1 MKTPARGYHQ
11 SAPAPYEHRFTRW
24 ASCVLATLLFGGC
37 AAQAPQPAPP
47 MVPAALLNPTPKTT
61 NVPPDPMAELSPA
74 VREAMESGSTRP
86 VRDGFSWL
94 FPYDPHAQPTIYCE
108 VLHATEIVLGPGE
121 KINGATAGDTSRWS
135 FQLVDN
141 RVLVKPT
148 PAGHDEGGGNAATA
162 ASMPTHYSTNLIV
175 VTNRRAYHMTL
186 VSGRHYMEQATFYFP
201 AEIRAQQQARRE
213 ALRKAAAEAVNVL
226 PSKPLN
232 FNYAI
237 SGPDVPW
244 KPTAAFDDGSHMYI
258 QMPEN
263 TAGWDA
269 PTLMS
274 EQGKQQSL
282 VNYEVRNS
290 TYVVDRLLQSA
301 VLTSGV
307 GTNRQ
312 VVRIVER

>member
-1 MKTPARGYHQ
+1 MR
-11 SAPAPYEHRFTRW
+11 
-24 ASCVLATLLFGGC
+24 
-37 AAQAPQPAPP
+37 PQP
-47 MVPAALLNPTPKTT
+47 
-61 NVPPDPMAELSPA
+61 
-74 VREAMESGSTRP
+74 RP
-86 VRDGFSWL
+86 CR
-94 FPYDPHAQPTIYCE
+94 P
-108 VLHATEIVLGPGE
+108 
-121 KINGATAGDTSRWS
+121 
-135 FQLVDN
+135 
-141 RVLVKPT
+141 
-148 PAGHDEGGGNAATA
+148 
-162 ASMPTHYSTNLIV
+162 HYSTNLIV
-175 VTNRRAYHMTL
+175 VTNRRTYHMTL
-186 VSGRHYMEQATFYFP
+186 VSGSHYMEQATFYFP

-213 ALRKAAAEAVNVL
+213 ALRKAAAEAVSVP

-244 KPTAAFDDGSHMYI
+244 KPTVAFDDGSHMYI

-290 TYVVDRLLQSA
+290 TYVVDRMLQSA